1 MCVRI
6 RRHSLRGHGAQR
18 VVGTRTAD
26 QEATGAGATVFQ
38 ASTNP
43 RSVPR
48 SSPHSSCTGA
58 WHPRKND
65 THKSVRTWLKNQ
77 KTKKKSSVMV
87 VSFPPPPPHTPGYCQ
102 YERGPSAATATAYIG
117 AGGLLGPGRKSAGR
131 RGVVPAFILQD
142 LMHGRFA
149 GSRGDGVEGELEQ
162 RAGEG
167 PLSCDSDDA
176 APARDIGRTQS
187 RANGCV
193 RTCSSRSCQEPQEG
207 GRLGTPAA
215 TNLNSEYDEVASR
228 RAR

>member
-1 MCVRI
+1 MRQ
-6 RRHSLRGHGAQR
+6 GQ
-18 VVGTRTAD
+18 
-26 QEATGAGATVFQ
+26 
-38 ASTNP
+38 STH
-43 RSVPR
+43 RQCHFFFYS
-48 SSPHSSCTGA
+48 
-58 WHPRKND
+58 
-65 THKSVRTWLKNQ
+65 
-77 KTKKKSSVMV
+77 
-87 VSFPPPPPHTPGYCQ
+87 Q

-131 RGVVPAFILQD
+131 KGVEPAFILQD

-176 APARDIGRTQS
+176 APARDISRMQS
-187 RANGCV
+187 RANGSV
-193 RTCSSRSCQEPQEG
+193 RACSSRACQEPQEG